1 MTLVPTK
8 SDYAY
13 LQLRKL
19 IVSGVLSP
27 GSTINQDQLST
38 DLGVSTTP
46 IREALRRL
54 SAENFV
60 VIDAHRDTRVVGLS
74 ESEAR
79 DLLEVRTTLE
89 VLAIRLACE
98 RATTEDLITLEHLF
112 SQMSHRDYRLTDNA
126 LNAHRQFHHAI
137 HLASQNQALHAAL
150 VRIYNQCD
158 RYVRFGLEASRAS
171 AVTDDFS
178 EHERFIELIRDRDSQ
193 SAEELMLSH
202 VQNSLLGRALLHL
215 SNNEVLA

>member
-1 MTLVPTK
+1 M
-8 SDYAY
+8 
-13 LQLRKL
+13 
-19 IVSGVLSP
+19 
-27 GSTINQDQLST
+27 
-38 DLGVSTTP
+38 
-46 IREALRRL
+46 
-54 SAENFV
+54 

-98 RATTEDLITLEHLF
+98 RATTANLITLEHLF
-112 SQMSHRDYRLTDNA
+112 RQMSHRDYRLTDNA

-137 HLASQNQALHAAL
+137 HLASQNQALHATL
-150 VRIYNQCD
+150 VRVYNQCD
-158 RYVRFGLEASRAS
+158 RYVRFGIEASRTS

-178 EHERFIELIRDRDSQ
+178 EHERFIELIRDRDSR

-202 VQNSLLGRALLHL
+202 VENSLLGRALLHL
-215 SNNEVLA
+215 SSNEVLA